1 MLIRCKNPDVIRR
14 KILGC
19 SQRNSPADFD
29 YFNMCRLYIESLGV
43 GNVEVD
49 NPEWDNC
56 KDFGFVLMPAFDRG
70 PTYYTWQIMSYRI
83 GARQCPSLT

>member
-29 YFNMCRLYIESLGV
+29 YFNMCRFYIESLGV

-49 NPEWDNC
+49 NPE
-56 KDFGFVLMPAFDRG
+56 
-70 PTYYTWQIMSYRI
+70 
-83 GARQCPSLT
+83 